1 MEPGELMRKITQ
13 FVKISAARLLLVAIL
28 IYGLNLLIWPMFG
41 DQMVTWIG
49 AKIRGMYVP

>member
-13 FVKISAARLLLVAIL
+13 FGRVAAARLLLVAIL

-41 DQMVTWIG
+41 DGLVAWLG
-49 AKIRGMYVP
+49 AKIRGMHIP